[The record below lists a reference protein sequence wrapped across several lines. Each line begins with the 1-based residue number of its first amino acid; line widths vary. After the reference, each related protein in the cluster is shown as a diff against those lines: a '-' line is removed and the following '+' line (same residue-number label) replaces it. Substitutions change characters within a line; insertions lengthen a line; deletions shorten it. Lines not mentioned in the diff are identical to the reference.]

1 MPSWILLAASGTC
14 LAAAVWVLV
23 DAYCKNAP
31 LIDDVKQ
38 QAPVVQEIDTQAFIR
53 AWEDFTDPAL
63 AEDEEIAA
71 LNEQYG
77 WYVLDT
83 TEFGLKVMAKRAAKV
98 KGA

>member
-14 LAAAVWVLV
+14 IAGALYVLA
-23 DAYCKNAP
+23 DAYRQNAP
-31 LIDDVKQ
+31 LIDEVKQ

-53 AWEDFTDPAL
+53 AWEDFTDPAV

-71 LNEQYG
+71 LNAQYG
-77 WYVLDT
+77 WYVLEE
-83 TEFGLKVMAKRAAKV
+83 TELGLKVMAKRAAKV